1 MRRASFGAFGLCVA
15 LGLTACSLP
24 AFLQPERQQPL
35 EASPTLAGAE
45 SETFTPDRE
54 CGGEFTADQRMYLEL
69 VHKMVAQGQY
79 HAALAHLDQLEKRT
93 SAPQTRYLRAEA
105 LRYAGQMHEAESL
118 YRSLSTGC
126 MAGYGLHGLGLLAA
140 EGGRL
145 EQAEDFLRQAVRE
158 RPVDAES
165 HNDLGMVLLLRGQ
178 RQSAREEFLTAAEL
192 DRKSLLPVENLIV
205 LMLAE
210 KQDEDAHRLAAQRGL
225 NAQDLARLAE
235 RGQRLAESSNP
246 SGPPAASSPS
256 PQE

>member
-1 MRRASFGAFGLCVA
+1 MT

-24 AFLQPERQQPL
+24 AFVQPEQPL
-35 EASPTLAGAE
+35 PEASPTLAIADRE
-45 SETFTPDRE
+45 SLAADRE
-54 CGGEFTADQRMYLEL
+54 CGGGFTAEQRMYVEL
-69 VHKMVAQGQY
+69 VHRMVTQGQY

-93 SAPQTRYLRAEA
+93 IAPQTRYLRAEA
-105 LRYAGQMHEAESL
+105 LRYAGQANEAESL
-118 YRSLSTGC
+118 YRSLSSGC

-210 KQDEDAHRLAAQRGL
+210 KHDEDAHRLAAQRGL
-225 NAQDLARLAE
+225 NAQDLARLAQ
-235 RGQRLAESSNP
+235 RGQRLTESSGSGAPPTTP
-246 SGPPAASSPS
+246 SSS